1 MQRAGHVRQI
11 VAGANN
17 QAKQLIVCRESQ
29 LIAPIEQAR
38 VEAQVALYDERQVL
52 DLLAIEIAAAHAGRR
67 IQPER
72 PARGASID
80 EE

>member
-1 MQRAGHVRQI
+1 
-11 VAGANN
+11 
-17 QAKQLIVCRESQ
+17 
-29 LIAPIEQAR
+29 
-38 VEAQVALYDERQVL
+38 VL

-72 PARGASID
+72 PARGASIH